1 MEFKTLDR
9 NEILEYIDAKL
20 KSFLLIYT
28 RYNYTQKPVKFV
40 CK

>member
-20 KSFLLIYT
+20 KKLSFNIHSIQRYT
-28 RYNYTQKPVKFV
+28 KT
-40 CK
+40 C

>member
-1 MEFKTLDR
+1 MEFKTIDR
-9 NEILEYIDAKL
+9 NEILESIGAIL
-20 KSFLLIYT
+20 KSFLFIYT